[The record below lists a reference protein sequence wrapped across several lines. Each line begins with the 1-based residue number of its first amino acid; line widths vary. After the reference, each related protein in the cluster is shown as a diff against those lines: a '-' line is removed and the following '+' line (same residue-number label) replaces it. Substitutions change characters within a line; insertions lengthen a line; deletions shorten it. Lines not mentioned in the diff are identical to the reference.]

1 MNAIKEN
8 IQINRRYAKA
18 EKLANALI
26 SMGRTSADAERFS
39 DADWAPAACKA
50 GCRPP
55 SETDREQQTK
65 RLVIALLKD
74 HEIAVKGRSA

>member
-1 MNAIKEN
+1 MTATAHNL
-8 IQINRRYAKA
+8 QSNRRFAKA

-26 SMGRTSADAERFS
+26 AMGRTAADAERATK
-39 DADWAPAACKA
+39 ADWALAARKA

-65 RLVIALLKD
+65 KLVIALLKE
-74 HEIAVKGRSA
+74 HEIARRVA